1 MLKTRVVTAVVLLA
15 ILLPVTLFAPLAA
28 FGALIALVLVFA
40 AWEWARLL
48 KLGATGSVIYAI
60 VAAIAL
66 GASLQLGG
74 AEAGFGPSRPLIEAA
89 AVFWLLAGPFALWR
103 KPVLAERA
111 WKPFL
116 LAAGL
121 VVFAAC
127 WHAVVAARAAGIPF
141 VLSMLLIVWLAD
153 IGAYF
158 AGKGFG
164 RHKLAPS
171 VSPGKTWEG
180 AAGGWL
186 AVMIVAGLAIGLH
199 AFEPTLFS
207 ALAQRF
213 GAPGAFLALT
223 LLVVYSVIGDLF
235 ESLLKRQAGVKDS
248 SGLLPGHGGV
258 LDRVDALLPVLPLAV
273 LLLGA
278 SA

>member
-1 MLKTRVVTAVVLLA
+1 MLKTRVITAVVLLA
-15 ILLPVTLFAPLAA
+15 VLLPVTLFAPLAA

-48 KLGATGSVIYAI
+48 KLGATGSVLYAI
-60 VAAIAL
+60 VAALAL
-66 GASLQLGG
+66 GASMRLGVG
-74 AEAGFGPSRPLIEAA
+74 PDAGFGPSRPLVEAA

-103 KPVLAERA
+103 KPALAGSA

-127 WHAVVAARAAGIPF
+127 WHAVVAARAAGIAF
-141 VLSMLLIVWLAD
+141 VLSMLLVVWLAD

-158 AGKGFG
+158 AGKAFG

-171 VSPGKTWEG
+171 ISPGKTWEG
-180 AAGGWL
+180 ALGGWL
-186 AVMIVAGLAIGLH
+186 AVIVIG
-199 AFEPTLFS
+199 
-207 ALAQRF
+207 ALAAATGF
-213 GAPGAFLALT
+213 YAPTVFTALAGQLGWDRAFVALT
-223 LLVVYSVIGDLF
+223 VLVAFSVVGDLF

-258 LDRVDALLPVLPLAV
+258 LDRIDALLPVLPIAL
-273 LLLGA
+273 LLLG
-278 SA
+278 